1 MSKVQAR
8 LAGASG
14 GDRQMVSLLVAAHES
29 GVEAVEQACAEALE
43 AGLRSADAILNILSR
58 QNGETITEPVVT
70 PAHLRLS
77 EEPVADCARYDRL
90 IAEARRGAA

>member
-1 MSKVQAR
+1 MEEFEICP
-8 LAGASG
+8 AGG
-14 GDRQMVSLLVAAHES
+14 GPRRRTSER
-29 GVEAVEQACAEALE
+29 AVD
-43 AGLRSADAILNILSR
+43 RSADAILNIFSR
-58 QNGETITEPVVT
+58 QNRGAINEPVAT